1 MTWNREQQ
9 QCSQSCLF
17 IVKFETTRLIK
28 EMRSSHYKEQQLIK
42 ACTWENKCCSFLFHS
57 FLRALWTW
65 STLVHNF
72 IFSSVTH
79 NLFHLAEKDLKC
91 CKARAEMKE
100 YRNNSLPP
108 HSAPTFPNLTGMSSS
123 YLVGSHFPALRTQQ
137 KMQAS
142 WLLPDL
148 ADSWLRK
155 MLGKRAV
162 LPSPVCCLSLK
173 HQART
178 LAGR

>member
-9 QCSQSCLF
+9 RSQSCLL
-17 IVKFETTRLIK
+17 IAKFETVLLIK
-28 EMRSSHYKEQQLIK
+28 EMQSSHYKEQKLME
-42 ACTWENKCCSFLFHS
+42 AWTWANKCCSFLFHG

-72 IFSSVTH
+72 TFCYVTH

-91 CKARAEMKE
+91 WKARAEMKE
-100 YRNNSLPP
+100 YRNDSLPP
-108 HSAPTFPNLTGMSSS
+108 HSTTIFLNLTGMSSS
-123 YLVGSHFPALRTQQ
+123 YLVGSYFPALRTQW
-137 KMQAS
+137 KMAAS

-148 ADSWLRK
+148 ADSWFRK
-155 MLGKRAV
+155 MLGKRTV
-162 LPSPVCCLSLK
+162 LPSSVCCHSLK
-173 HQART
+173 YQART